1 MGLFRDTCTEC
12 GAKVKK
18 AAKFCS
24 KCGTTPAKGWW
35 KCTSCKKWVGAGS
48 EFCWSCKTPMHVE
61 SRGALEGGTWSRDQG
76 VFAERF
82 EVADLMPL
90 LKRGLT
96 IETGCSAIL
105 MKDGI
110 VKDVLGAGHH
120 TLDTVASRL
129 TRWGTP
135 SPKSVIL
142 MDAAEVGVPL
152 RVDNLRTKEDLPVE
166 FYGEVVFRFNPNQAD
181 SFVQNGL
188 KAKRKLTVDDIS
200 EMLANEARFILT
212 SHCQE
217 STIEELIKDPIRRLA
232 LEDRLVGD
240 LSEVLPTLGIE
251 IERVGGC
258 DFTGPDYEKLRAQS
272 GDIEATRRKLEMDQR
287 LRELMTSN
295 MMGDMKS
302 ESDVEE
308 YVAQLAQERDVG
320 DEDRS
325 HELNLLKQVH
335 RHEIE
340 GIEAAEKMKL
350 EMEKT
355 GHDIGV
361 RIQWDGYN
369 REKTIADAK
378 AAAEAR
384 AETFAQE
391 IKETEQALKWR
402 EQKNRIKQDD
412 LQAKAEIYAGQSLET
427 LIALVEDP
435 QQREHLVKLH
445 EQQMKAGVSEKE
457 ILAQAKL
464 ESLEEQKKMTAENAD
479 RLEGLMKEALSAMG
493 NAAKTRNTNPR

>member
-1 MGLFRDTCTEC
+1 
-12 GAKVKK
+12 
-18 AAKFCS
+18 
-24 KCGTTPAKGWW
+24 
-35 KCTSCKKWVGAGS
+35 
-48 EFCWSCKTPMHVE
+48 
-61 SRGALEGGTWSRDQG
+61 
-76 VFAERF
+76 
-82 EVADLMPL
+82 
-90 LKRGLT
+90 
-96 IETGCSAIL
+96 
-105 MKDGI
+105 
-110 VKDVLGAGHH
+110 
-120 TLDTVASRL
+120 
-129 TRWGTP
+129 
-135 SPKSVIL
+135 
-142 MDAAEVGVPL
+142 
-152 RVDNLRTKEDLPVE
+152 VDNLRTKEDLPVE

-335 RHEIE
+335 RHEVDR
-340 GIEAAEKMKL
+340 IEAAEKMKL
-350 EMEKT
+350 DMEKT
-355 GHDIGV
+355 GHDIG
-361 RIQWDGYN
+361 IQSQWDGYN
-369 REKTIADAK
+369 RGKTIADAK

-384 AETFAQE
+384 AETFVQE

-402 EQKNRIKQDD
+402 EQKNMIKQDD
-412 LQAKAEIYAGQSLET
+412 LQAKAEIYSGQSLET
-427 LIALVEDP
+427 IIALVEDT
-435 QQREHLVKLH
+435 QQRDQLLALH
-445 EQQMKAGVSEKE
+445 KQQLQAGVSEKE

-479 RLEGLMKEALSAMG
+479 RLEGIMKEALSAMG
-493 NAAKTRNTNPR
+493 NAAKSGNTNSK